1 MKWLFIL
8 IFLIVEILLFML
20 FFYLFNYIEPFK
32 KNFLLSFFAITP
44 AILLIGYIL
53 YNFIIEPKVA
63 QDRVLNHLIRET
75 IHEINLPISTIEANV
90 KMLEKN
96 EENSKNIV
104 KLGRIKEAINRLKR
118 LYSQLNYNIKKEIMP
133 IEQERVLLD
142 ELVKERVSVFKDFN
156 RNLFNVELNELELLI
171 DKIGLEQVIDNILEN
186 AMKYSSKDKAIDI
199 VIKDSKLI
207 IKDRGIGI
215 GEDELSLIY
224 QRYYQE
230 SEANRGEG
238 IGLSIV
244 KRYCDS
250 NNIELKIESKKG
262 EGTIVILDFKLKK
275 INI

>member
-20 FFYLFNYIEPFK
+20 FFYLLNYIEPFK

>member
-1 MKWLFIL
+1 
-8 IFLIVEILLFML
+8 ML
-20 FFYLFNYIEPFK
+20 FYYLFNFAEPFK
-32 KNFLLSFFAITP
+32 ENLLLSFFAITP

-53 YNFIIEPKVA
+53 FNFIIEPKVV

-75 IHEINLPISTIEANV
+75 LHEINLPISTIEANI
-90 KMLEKN
+90 KMLEKS
-96 EENSKNIV
+96 EENQKKLV
-104 KLGRIKEAINRLKR
+104 KLRRIKEAINRLKR
-118 LYSQLNYNIKKEIMP
+118 LYSQLNYNIKKEIMS
-133 IEQERVLLD
+133 IEQERVLLNKLI
-142 ELVKERVSVFKDFN
+142 EERVEVFKDFN
-156 RNLFNVELNELELLI
+156 RNRFNKELSELEILV

-186 AMKYSSKDKAIDI
+186 AMKYSSKEQPIDV

-230 SEANRGEG
+230 KHTNCGEG

-244 KRYCDS
+244 KRYCDN

-262 EGTIVILDFKLKK
+262 EGTVVILDFKLKK